1 MTKTIND
8 TYENFIKSS
17 DKGFRTAFKKMGT
30 LGDVILTANG
40 GSGYNQMFAGFQKDV
55 KNKINKKQVRFA
67 KTASRST
74 TRNPRIKRRSLMN
87 KATL

>member
-1 MTKTIND
+1 
-8 TYENFIKSS
+8 
-17 DKGFRTAFKKMGT
+17 
-30 LGDVILTANG
+30 NG